1 MALLRKSIAQL
12 SLVLAVLVPSSN
24 VAGETFSKKIAVE
37 SSKSGV
43 ALGAATI
50 TVQQAGDS
58 TVVKLEAPTT
68 MTANAFYLDTP
79 ARLVIDAAGCKTRRS
94 EKFPGAPRS
103 MVSAVRVGAHADK
116 LRVVVD
122 LSVDSKPAFTLA
134 AGERSVTL
142 TIRGAGTGSR
152 EEIVLPTVK
161 PTVQA
166 TATTVK
172 PVLTLPK
179 VPPTEVSRPAQ
190 VAQPTVVQ
198 SIVAAAPSPLG
209 EGRGVV
215 AEVPTTVPTP
225 VPQASSGTAAVGE
238 VPASGS
244 PTSVPQVM
252 NPAEPPAVV
261 PTATQVLPTVVPS
274 QVVAAPTLRGTIL
287 YLLNGYRFEYLEP
300 GRSPVLKII
309 LNKAR
314 ANAQISKVGS
324 RAYKIVISS
333 CGISGRG
340 LDLPQFPPADFIGFV
355 MVAAKLVE
363 DKTEIT
369 ISVEQGVTLGTFVR
383 QNEIWVKRL

>member
-1 MALLRKSIAQL
+1 
-12 SLVLAVLVPSSN
+12 
-24 VAGETFSKKIAVE
+24 
-37 SSKSGV
+37 
-43 ALGAATI
+43 
-50 TVQQAGDS
+50 
-58 TVVKLEAPTT
+58 
-68 MTANAFYLDTP
+68 
-79 ARLVIDAAGCKTRRS
+79 
-94 EKFPGAPRS
+94 
-103 MVSAVRVGAHADK
+103 
-116 LRVVVD
+116 
-122 LSVDSKPAFTLA
+122 
-134 AGERSVTL
+134 
-142 TIRGAGTGSR
+142 
-152 EEIVLPTVK
+152 
-161 PTVQA
+161 
-166 TATTVK
+166 
-172 PVLTLPK
+172 
-179 VPPTEVSRPAQ
+179 
-190 VAQPTVVQ
+190 
-198 SIVAAAPSPLG
+198 
-209 EGRGVV
+209 
-215 AEVPTTVPTP
+215 
-225 VPQASSGTAAVGE
+225 
-238 VPASGS
+238 
-244 PTSVPQVM
+244 M